1 MLRNLRAEMVRSD
14 VKPKDIA
21 SLLKV
26 RDATVYDKLNGHYEF
41 SFNEAL
47 KIKRRYFP
55 NLELEYLFA
64 TSENQ
69 TA

>member
-1 MLRNLRAEMVRSD
+1 LLRNLRAEMVRSD

-21 SLLKV
+21 SLLQV
-26 RDATVYDKLNGHYEF
+26 RDATIYDKLNGHYEF
-41 SFNEAL
+41 SFSEAL

-55 NLELEYLFA
+55 NLDLEYLFA
-64 TSENQ
+64 NSENQ

>member
-1 MLRNLRAEMVRSD
+1 MLLNLRAEMARSN

-26 RDATVYDKLNGHYEF
+26 RVATVYDKLNGHYSF

-47 KIKRRYFP
+47 AIKRHFFP
-55 NLELEYLFA
+55 EYDLEYLFE
-64 TSENQ
+64 SKENQ

>member
-1 MLRNLRAEMVRSD
+1 MVRSD

-21 SLLKV
+21 SLLQV
-26 RDATVYDKLNGHYEF
+26 RDATIYDKLNGHYEF
-41 SFNEAL
+41 SFSEAL

-55 NLELEYLFA
+55 NLDLEYLFA
-64 TSENQ
+64 NSENQ